1 MAPRPKTSR
10 GLHAVRLAA
19 VSALLALASC
29 ASVKFERTTETS
41 GTFKSVGVAFTIATI
56 DLPKSAMQ
64 IARENASDSNL
75 ANMRVIEARVTPDWG
90 AFNWVLDIISI
101 RRATVSGTWGFEGDQ

>member
-1 MAPRPKTSR
+1 MAPRPPISR
-10 GLHAVRLAA
+10 GLHAIRMAA
-19 VSALLALASC
+19 VCTMLALASC

-41 GTFKSVGVAFTIATI
+41 GTFKSVGWAFTIGSI

-75 ANMRVIEARVTPDWG
+75 ANMRVIEARVRPNWG
-90 AFNWVLDIISI
+90 WWNWVLNIISI
-101 RRATVSGTWGFEGDQ
+101 RRAEVSGTWGFEGDQ